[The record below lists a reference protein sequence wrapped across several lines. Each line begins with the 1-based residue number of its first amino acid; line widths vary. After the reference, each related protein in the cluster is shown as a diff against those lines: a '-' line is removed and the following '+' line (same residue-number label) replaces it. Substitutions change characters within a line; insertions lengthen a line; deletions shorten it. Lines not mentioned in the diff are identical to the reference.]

1 MTLHQASDYQAS
13 DYQAD
18 DDLSYEGCTFGAR
31 RIIDPEHLDHR
42 ELNWLLGV
50 GVPISAIVWPTFLK
64 VVTGTRAHDGLFEP
78 TLAGDRWLVVE
89 TEDDLVFWNP
99 RTNMFATDGAYAF
112 ALGDEMIS
120 EAGTYSFD
128 CALNIFAHPL
138 DWLRRKRDGIVVLPD
153 QWHRAFDR
161 LRDAPRI
168 TLAESLLPLYRR
180 HMRPS
185 ALPELSI
192 MTSSQDVVAC

>member
-1 MTLHQASDYQAS
+1 MTLHQASN
-13 DYQAD
+13 YQAD

-31 RIIDPEHLDHR
+31 RIIVPEHLGEQ
-42 ELNWLLGV
+42 ELNWLLSV
-50 GVPISAIVWPTFLK
+50 GVPVPTIVRPTFIK
-64 VVTGTRAHDGLFEP
+64 VATGTKARDGLFEP

-89 TEDDLVFWNP
+89 TEEDLVFWNP
-99 RTNMFATDGAYAF
+99 RSNMFATDVAHAF
-112 ALGDEMIS
+112 ALGDEMIT
-120 EAGTYSFD
+120 APGTYSFD

-153 QWHRAFDR
+153 QWHRAFEQ

-168 TLAESLLPLYRR
+168 ALAESLLPHYRR

-185 ALPELSI
+185 RMPELLV
-192 MTSSQDVVAC
+192 MTGQQVVAC